1 MKEIMNT
8 QKKIVKTK
16 EDIIKTISRK
26 EKKDISEVR
35 DIYRALENTIFDLI
49 SNIEPNSSL
58 AIRLF
63 EGFVIN
69 SDYVPEK
76 RKKNNLTGK
85 EIVVDSHI
93 KPKVS
98 ISRTYCEKLNS

>member
-1 MKEIMNT
+1 MNME
-8 QKKIVKTK
+8 KIVKTK

-26 EKKDISEVR
+26 EKKDITEVR
-35 DIYRALENTIFDLI
+35 DIYRALEDTIFDLI
-49 SNIEPNSSL
+49 SNIKPDTSL
-58 AIRLF
+58 SIRLF

-69 SDYVPEK
+69 SDYIPK
-76 RKKNNLTGK
+76 KTKKNNLTGK